1 MSAYKPGEA
10 WDLAMAALKRN
21 DFLEA
26 QRLCEHM
33 VESDMKLMLRRI
45 AEKQRGAVAQTAEL
59 GGSLRVGDSAKDA
72 GSSPAG
78 PSNKE
83 SP

>member
-1 MSAYKPGEA
+1 MNTYKPGEA
-10 WDLAMAALKRN
+10 WDLAVKALAKN

-33 VESDMKLMLRRI
+33 VESDVKLMLRRI
-45 AEKQRGAVAQTAEL
+45 SEKQRGSVAQTVEH
-59 GGSLRVGDSAKDA
+59 GGSLRVGDSATDA

-78 PSNKE
+78 PSNA
-83 SP
+83 